1 MAKIE
6 MSVITRGRIPRGVE
20 REIANTLHDC
30 YRRFG
35 SKSPYKVGVFV
46 AENAAMIR
54 DFLREEKFR
63 LGINITDDEESVC
76 YYDVWQGYPRIS
88 VCLERLTEFSKLA
101 RQGALRHEAA
111 HSVLHGSLEYRI
123 FRIPENCRQIALIK
137 GIDSTVLE
145 QVIYKLSGAVK
156 DCEASIFL
164 VDHDFIDC
172 QAAFGLE
179 WVWFPKE
186 DKAISAA
193 AATDRQAKFI
203 YQTALLRPILF
214 AHPLLSLPKAK
225 KISLERQVLLGRRVE
240 ELVERLSGS
249 EQGRLLQVAN
259 LIAEG
264 LTQDT
269 HQNVDSALHQ
279 AMSLA

>member
-1 MAKIE
+1 M
-6 MSVITRGRIPRGVE
+6 RIYTACG
-20 REIANTLHDC
+20 L
-30 YRRFG
+30 
-35 SKSPYKVGVFV
+35 K
-46 AENAAMIR
+46 
-54 DFLREEKFR
+54 FLP
-63 LGINITDDEESVC
+63 L
-76 YYDVWQGYPRIS
+76 P
-88 VCLERLTEFSKLA
+88 
-101 RQGALRHEAA
+101 
-111 HSVLHGSLEYRI
+111 
-123 FRIPENCRQIALIK
+123 
-137 GIDSTVLE
+137 
-145 QVIYKLSGAVK
+145 
-156 DCEASIFL
+156 
-164 VDHDFIDC
+164 
-172 QAAFGLE
+172 LE

-186 DKAISAA
+186 DKSISAA
-193 AATDRQAKFI
+193 AVTDRQAKFI

-225 KISLERQVLLGRRVE
+225 KISLERQVLLGRKVE